1 MWSTAFAIAVHILIL
16 VTLAETLVGL
26 SPLQCWFTYNPFPEN
41 VGAMTP
47 GKERRKGGREKRKKW
62 VKSFWQNMMTIDF
75 FWLAC
80 FLFPFQVTWLYPK
93 RTVSFKCRP
102 MHVHPR
108 TYGSIKNNLW
118 KEKRHIPWRTSR
130 GLNWESK
137 TYKLKRSIQGNY
149 FQNTAYLH
157 SV

>member
-1 MWSTAFAIAVHILIL
+1 MWSTAFAIAVHNLIL

-26 SPLQCWFTYNPFPEN
+26 SPLQCWFTYNLFPEN
-41 VGAMTP
+41 EGAMTP
-47 GKERRKGGREKRKKW
+47 GKERRKAGREKRKKW
-62 VKSFWQNMMTIDF
+62 VRSFWQNMMNIDF
-75 FWLAC
+75 FLAWHVFFSHFRPRDFSQENC
-80 FLFPFQVTWLYPK
+80 FSQMSSHARASTYI
-93 RTVSFKCRP
+93 C
-102 MHVHPR
+102 MH
-108 TYGSIKNNLW
+108 NLW
-118 KEKRHIPWRTSR
+118 QEKRHIPWRTAR